1 MVTPENPMSAP
12 ALCTG
17 NVPGPLSILHKLSH
31 LIVTTLRASTT
42 IIPILQMG
50 EVRLREVE
58 SQSQYAVGLRPRLF
72 GS

>member
-12 ALCTG
+12 ALCTD
-17 NVPGPLSILHKLSH
+17 NVPGPLNILHKLSH
-31 LIVTTLRASTT
+31 LIVTTLWASTI

-50 EVRLREVE
+50 EVRLREVQ
-58 SQSQYAVGLRPRLF
+58 SQSQYVVGLWPRLF